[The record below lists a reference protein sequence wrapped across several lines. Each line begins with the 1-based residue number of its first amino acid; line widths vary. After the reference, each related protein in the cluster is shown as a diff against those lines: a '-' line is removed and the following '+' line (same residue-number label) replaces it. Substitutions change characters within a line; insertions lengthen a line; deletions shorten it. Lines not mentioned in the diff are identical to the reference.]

1 MNDFSQRIQSAAN
14 FLRSHCSL
22 TPDII
27 VILGSGWGALADTVT
42 PDYRVAYEDIPY
54 FPKTTVPGHPGR
66 LVIATIGGRNVAI
79 LQGRFHL
86 YEGYSPREATLPLR
100 VLAELGATFLIVTNA
115 AGGLDPSFCPG
126 DLMIIRDHLNLLLE
140 SPLRG
145 LSESEFGSRFIDM
158 VNAYPE
164 QWRSLAQ
171 ELAQSLGIPCYQGVY
186 AAVPGP
192 TYETPAEI
200 KMLRILGAD
209 AVGMSTVPEV
219 IVARQ
224 LGLQVLG
231 LSCITNLGAG
241 IAPNQSVNHAEVLA
255 VGADRAKQFGQFLEK
270 LISQLNSNP

>member
-1 MNDFSQRIQSAAN
+1 MDDLTQRIQAAAD
-14 FLRSHCSL
+14 FLRCHCSVS
-22 TPDII
+22 PDIV
-27 VILGSGWGALADTVT
+27 VILGSGWGGLADQVT
-42 PDYRVAYEDIPY
+42 PDYGIAYEKIPH
-54 FPKTTVPGHPGR
+54 FPKTTVPGHSGR
-66 LVIATIGGRNVAI
+66 LVIASIGGRPVAM

-86 YEGYSPREATLPLR
+86 YEGYSPQETTLPLR
-100 VLAELGATFLIVTNA
+100 VLAELGARFLIVTNA
-115 AGGLDPSFCPG
+115 AGGLDPKYCPG

-145 LSESEFGSRFIDM
+145 LGEAEFGSRFIDM
-158 VNAYPE
+158 VNAYPS

-171 ELAQSLGIPCYQGVY
+171 ELAQKLGITCHEGVY

-192 TYETPAEI
+192 SYETPAEI

-255 VGADRAKQFGQFLEK
+255 VGADRAERFSQFLEQ
-270 LISQLNSNP
+270 LIPQLR